1 MAPRR
6 MHIGGVTAHPTWTGT
21 LILNQAHLRAVLAE
35 YQKHYNPPGP
45 IRASASASLAL
56 IPVPALPPQ
65 PRHVAD
71 PPKPVLSGLINEHE
85 RAAWRIKKAQVKSR
99 ILFSSSTDQESALVL
114 LSPVFEDVQVVEHWR
129 TIGHLHVLL

>member
-45 IRASASASLAL
+45 IRASASASPAL
-56 IPVPALPPQ
+56 IPVPALPP
-65 PRHVAD
+65 PTAARGRSAETG
-71 PPKPVLSGLINEHE
+71 PE
-85 RAAWRIKKAQVKSR
+85 R
-99 ILFSSSTDQESALVL
+99 LDQRV
-114 LSPVFEDVQVVEHWR
+114 
-129 TIGHLHVLL
+129 